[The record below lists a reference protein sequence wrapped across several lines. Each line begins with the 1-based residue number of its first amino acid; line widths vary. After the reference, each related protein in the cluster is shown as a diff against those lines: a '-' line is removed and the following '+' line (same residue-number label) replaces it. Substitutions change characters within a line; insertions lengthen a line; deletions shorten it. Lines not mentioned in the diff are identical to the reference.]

1 MEREQIENYTKSVIE
16 EIKGARYNE
25 GLFDKQL
32 GELNMDSISFIKML
46 VKLELEFDITF
57 GEEVI
62 LINQDTTINYIVDCI
77 CTIMDSQMEVVD
89 E

>member
-1 MEREQIENYTKSVIE
+1 MERKQIKNYTKSVIE
-16 EIKGARYNE
+16 EIKGVQYNE
-25 GLFDKQL
+25 DLFDKQL

-62 LINQDTTINYIVDCI
+62 LINQDTTINYIIDCI
-77 CTIMDSQMEVVD
+77 GTIMDSQMEVVD